1 MQRRKASVLPP
12 LHSMQSSVEKLTLSP
27 PSFSWSEEKPAFYP
41 HFTSVQNSV
50 DWR

>member
-1 MQRRKASVLPP
+1 
-12 LHSMQSSVEKLTLSP
+12 MQSSVEKLTLSL

-41 HFTSVQNSV
+41 HSTSMQSSV